1 MAISEKTLARLLGAV
16 GDRGMITD
24 PGDMVPYVTDHR
36 DLFQGAAAAV
46 LRPVSTEETAAVVT
60 ICAETGT
67 SIVPQGG
74 NTGLVGGSVPEPS
87 GDAVVL
93 NLGRMN
99 KVREL
104 DPLNNTMIVE
114 VCGILS
120 DLQTAAADADRL

>member
-1 MAISEKTLARLLGAV
+1 MAISEKTLARLLGAA
-16 GDRGMITD
+16 GDRGIITD

-36 DLFQGAAAAV
+36 DLFEGAAAAV

-104 DPLNNTMIVE
+104 DPLNNTMTVE
-114 VCGILS
+114 AGCILA